1 MTWTKLGDEYGD
13 QCWKLSDAAMRLH
26 TEALVWSNRRHIDGR
41 LDKDE
46 MRQWA
51 KRPEAATEL
60 VAYGWWSDEGDHYLI
75 VYHLGWQRTAEEWLK
90 QSEVNK
96 ANRAKGKARPVKRKP
111 INESSDESSDERTDE
126 RDRTGQDRKEAFK
139 GSETPKT
146 GNGTGPAE
154 CRYCGTELPAHM
166 ASQRMRG
173 YCHRA
178 DCQAEAK
185 AELS

>member
-13 QCWKLSDAAMRLH
+13 QCWKLSDAAARLH

-41 LDKDE
+41 LNKDE

-51 KRPEAATEL
+51 KRPEAAAEL
-60 VAYGWWSDEGDHYLI
+60 VSYGWWTDEGDHYLI
-75 VYHLGWQRTAEEWLK
+75 VYHLGWQRTAQEWLK

-96 ANRAKGKARPVKRKP
+96 ANRAKGKARPVKPKP
-111 INESSDESSDERTDE
+111 IDEPSDEPSDERTDE
-126 RDRTGQDRKEAFK
+126 WDRTGQDRKDAFK
-139 GSETPKT
+139 GTENSTN
-146 GNGTGPAE
+146 GNGPSR
-154 CRYCGTELPAHM
+154 CRYCENELPAHM
-166 ASQRMRG
+166 ASQRLRG

-178 DCQAEAK
+178 ACQTGAK